1 VQPSGT
7 VQELWER
14 AAFGVACVEALAAH
28 LEHDPTAPHVQSW
41 RAEGAVVAGTHCVRR
56 VSSVPWYTSNLSSRS
71 LPFDA
76 DRGVRLVRQV

>member
-41 RAEGAVVAGTHCVRR
+41 RAEGAVVAGTHRVCR

-76 DRGVRLVRQV
+76 DRVVRLVRQV